1 MNQIKISVQPAR
13 YSGNHPWA
21 WLGILLLL
29 VLTVLVVGC
38 TSQPAS
44 VTEQA
49 ATPFPD
55 EISVEQAYQLYN
67 DGAFVLDVRT
77 QDEWDDF
84 HAPNTT
90 LIPLDQLPDRLNEVP
105 KDQAIV
111 VVCRSGNRSA
121 DGRDIL
127 KDAGYSQVTSVD
139 GGLTAWRTA
148 GYPIEP

>member
-1 MNQIKISVQPAR
+1 MCAPRMN
-13 YSGNHPWA
+13 
-21 WLGILLLL
+21 
-29 VLTVLVVGC
+29 
-38 TSQPAS
+38 
-44 VTEQA
+44 
-49 ATPFPD
+49 
-55 EISVEQAYQLYN
+55 
-67 DGAFVLDVRT
+67 
-77 QDEWDDF
+77 DF